1 MLNKEVLINIFK
13 KLLEEAKNSC
23 DDFNSADGKIG
34 DGDLGVTILH
44 GLEEINNTI
53 NKFSDDIGANFMLC
67 SQAFVKKSGSSF
79 GTLIA
84 FSFMNISK
92 NLKGKTECNHDDII
106 SIFETALKTILERGK
121 TNLGDKTIAD
131 TLDLII
137 KNLKVNQNYSDVF
150 KSSTKQALEDF
161 KGKKIRIGRA
171 RMFEDK
177 TKDLDDPGMFALNRL
192 TSVFQLME
200 TLILLALVIVV
211 GWVLFRPFSKRE
223 LDKYNDRDNWPNMD
237 L

>member
-1 MLNKEVLINIFK
+1 MLNKLKLINIFQ
-13 KLLEEAKNSC
+13 KLLDEAKNSY
-23 DDFNSADGKIG
+23 DEFNAADGKIG

-44 GLEEINNTI
+44 GLEEVNNNI
-53 NKFSDDIGANFMLC
+53 GKFSDDMGANFMIC

-92 NLKGKTECNHDDII
+92 NLKGKSECNHEDIL
-106 SIFETALKTILERGK
+106 SIFEISLKTILERGK

-137 KNLKVNQNYSDVF
+137 KKLKDNKNYSDVF
-150 KSSTKQALEDF
+150 KSATKQALENF
-161 KGKKIRIGRA
+161 KGKKIKIGRA

-192 TSVFQLME
+192 TNAF
-200 TLILLALVIVV
+200 
-211 GWVLFRPFSKRE
+211 
-223 LDKYNDRDNWPNMD
+223 
-237 L
+237 

>member
-1 MLNKEVLINIFK
+1 MLNKNILINIFK
-13 KLLEEAKNSC
+13 KLLEEAKNSYE
-23 DDFNSADGKIG
+23 DFNAADGKIG

-44 GLEEINNTI
+44 GLEEVNNNI
-53 NKFSDDIGANFMLC
+53 GKFTDDMGSNFMIC

-92 NLKGKTECNHDDII
+92 NLKGKTECNHDDIV

-131 TLDLII
+131 SLDLII
-137 KNLKVNQNYSDVF
+137 KNLKDNQNYSDVF

-161 KGKKIRIGRA
+161 KGKKIKIGRA

-192 TSVFQLME
+192 TSVF
-200 TLILLALVIVV
+200 
-211 GWVLFRPFSKRE
+211 
-223 LDKYNDRDNWPNMD
+223 
-237 L
+237 

>member
-1 MLNKEVLINIFK
+1 MLNKEVFTNIFK
-13 KLLEEAKNSC
+13 KLLEEAKNSY

-44 GLEEINNTI
+44 GLEEVNNNI
-53 NKFSDDIGANFMLC
+53 SKFTDDMGSNFMLC

-92 NLKGKTECNHDDII
+92 NLKGKIECNHNDII
-106 SIFETALKTILERGK
+106 TIFETALKTILERGK

-131 TLDLII
+131 SLDLII
-137 KNLKVNQNYSDVF
+137 KNLKDNQNYSEVF
-150 KSSTKQALEDF
+150 KLSTKQALEDF
-161 KGKKIRIGRA
+161 KGKKIKIGRA

-177 TKDLDDPGMFALNRL
+177 TKDLNDPGMFALNRL
-192 TSVFQLME
+192 SSIF
-200 TLILLALVIVV
+200 
-211 GWVLFRPFSKRE
+211 
-223 LDKYNDRDNWPNMD
+223 
-237 L
+237 